1 MIKIRISKS
10 PNGLRLA
17 ALPALSLAILLSLA
31 GCAQHAGFPGRG
43 GASAP
48 DATRAGAPLP
58 PPTSA
63 PVVGEPPAAA
73 PLPKAAA
80 VPPPVPVP
88 LPSPPAEP
96 LSVPPRIGLA
106 LGGGAA
112 RGFAHVGVIMVLEQA
127 GILPEFIAGTSAG
140 AVVGAIYAAGYRS
153 ADLQR
158 IAGQLAEADVR
169 DFVLPDRGFLGG
181 DRLQSF
187 INRAVQDRPIE
198 KLNIRFAAVATDL
211 QSGEGVVFRRGDTG
225 LSVRA
230 SSAVPGV
237 FRPTIVGDRRMV
249 DGGLT
254 HPIPVRAARAL
265 GAELVIA
272 VDISSQPQ
280 FARLGDSIDILL
292 QTFTIM
298 GRALGATELAEA
310 DVVIRP
316 AVGQLRATD
325 FQSRKLAIAEGQR
338 AAREALPEI
347 RRRIEAATRRI
358 SPPAG
363 APR

>member
-1 MIKIRISKS
+1 MIKIRIKV
-10 PNGLRLA
+10 PTRQRFACVAA
-17 ALPALSLAILLSLA
+17 ALCLAVA
-31 GCAQHAGFPGRG
+31 GCAQGPGSPARGVAPPPDVPAGTVPPTG
-43 GASAP
+43 SAGTVPPAVALPPTLRVP
-48 DATRAGAPLP
+48 DAPVPPLP
-58 PPTSA
+58 PQQPR
-63 PVVGEPPAAA
+63 
-73 PLPKAAA
+73 
-80 VPPPVPVP
+80 
-88 LPSPPAEP
+88 AEP
-96 LSVPPRIGLA
+96 LAVAPRIGLA

-127 GILPEFIAGTSAG
+127 GILPEFVTGTSAG

-153 ADLQR
+153 PDLLR

-169 DFVLPDRGFLGG
+169 DFALPDRGFVRGE
-181 DRLQSF
+181 RLQAF
-187 INRAVQDRPIE
+187 VNRAVQDRPIE

-211 QSGEGVVFRRGDTG
+211 QSGEGVIYRRGDTG
-225 LSVRA
+225 LAVRA

-237 FRPTIVGDRRMV
+237 FRPVSIGDRQMV

-298 GRALGATELAEA
+298 GRGLGAAELAEA

-316 AVGQLRATD
+316 AIGQLRPTD
-325 FQSRKLAIAEGQR
+325 FDSRKLAIAQGQR
-338 AAREALPEI
+338 AAKEALPEI
-347 RRRIEAATRRI
+347 RRRIEAATRRLKP
-358 SPPAG
+358 SG
-363 APR
+363 DAPR

>member
-1 MIKIRISKS
+1 MPVSLRYGETLRPRTVSIVVA
-10 PNGLRLA
+10 GLL
-17 ALPALSLAILLSLA
+17 LLSA
-31 GCAQHAGFPGRG
+31 GGCAQRAGVPPQPVGTTPEAARG
-43 GASAP
+43 GTPIPQQRP
-48 DATRAGAPLP
+48 D
-58 PPTSA
+58 
-63 PVVGEPPAAA
+63 PVVPGTPG
-73 PLPKAAA
+73 AA
-80 VPPPVPVP
+80 VPPPVALP
-88 LPSPPAEP
+88 LPPPRAEP
-96 LSVPPRIGLA
+96 VSVPPRIGLA

-127 GILPEFIAGTSAG
+127 GIQPDFVTGTSAG
-140 AVVGAIYAAGYRS
+140 AVVGAIYAAGYRA

-158 IAGQLAEADVR
+158 IAGQLEEADVR
-169 DFVLPDRGFLGG
+169 DFALPDRGFLRG
-181 DRLQSF
+181 DRLQTF
-187 INRAVQDRPIE
+187 INRAVQNRPIE

-211 QSGEGVVFRRGDTG
+211 QSGEGVVFMRGDTG

-237 FRPTIVGDRRMV
+237 FRPAVIGDRQMV

-254 HPIPVRAARAL
+254 HPIPVRAARGL
-265 GAELVIA
+265 GADLVIA

-280 FARLGDSIDILL
+280 FARLADSIDILL

-298 GRALGATELAEA
+298 GRALGASELAEA

-316 AVGQLRATD
+316 AVGQLRPTD

-347 RRRIEAATRRI
+347 RRRIEAATRRL
-358 SPPAG
+358 SPPG
-363 APR
+363 AVPRRNE

>member
-1 MIKIRISKS
+1 MINIRIEQRVCGS
-10 PNGLRLA
+10 PVTDRQAGQRRAYGMACVVVAGVLLLA
-17 ALPALSLAILLSLA
+17 LA
-31 GCAQHAGFPGRG
+31 GCAQRT
-43 GASAP
+43 SAP
-48 DATRAGAPLP
+48 GAAGTAASPPTASPALTTPAPLP
-58 PPTSA
+58 QPRVE
-63 PVVGEPPAAA
+63 PV
-73 PLPKAAA
+73 
-80 VPPPVPVP
+80 
-88 LPSPPAEP
+88 
-96 LSVPPRIGLA
+96 SVPPRIGLA

-127 GILPEFIAGTSAG
+127 GILPEYVAGTSAG

-158 IAGQLAEADVR
+158 IAGQLAESDVR
-169 DFVLPDRGFLGG
+169 EFALPDRGFLRG
-181 DRLQSF
+181 DRLQAF
-187 INRAVQDRPIE
+187 INRAVQNRPIE
-198 KLNIRFAAVATDL
+198 QLNIRFAAVATDL

-237 FRPTIVGDRRMV
+237 FQPAIVGDRTMV

-254 HPIPVRAARAL
+254 HPIPVRAVRAL

-280 FARLGDSIDILL
+280 FARIGDSIDILL
-292 QTFTIM
+292 QSFTIM
-298 GRALGATELAEA
+298 GRALGASELSEA

-316 AVGQLRATD
+316 AVGQLRPTD

-338 AAREALPEI
+338 AARAALPEI

-358 SPPAG
+358 SPPVDG
-363 APR
+363 LR

>member
-1 MIKIRISKS
+1 MV
-10 PNGLRLA
+10 
-17 ALPALSLAILLSLA
+17 
-31 GCAQHAGFPGRG
+31 
-43 GASAP
+43 
-48 DATRAGAPLP
+48 PLP
-58 PPTSA
+58 RVA
-63 PVVGEPPAAA
+63 P
-73 PLPKAAA
+73 
-80 VPPPVPVP
+80 VPPPVVVP
-88 LPSPPAEP
+88 LPQPQAEP
-96 LSVPPRIGLA
+96 VASPPRIGLA

-127 GILPEFIAGTSAG
+127 GIQPEFVTGTSAG

-158 IAGQLAEADVR
+158 IAGQLEEADVR
-169 DFVLPDRGFLGG
+169 DFALPDRGFLRGE
-181 DRLQSF
+181 RLQ
-187 INRAVQDRPIE
+187 ALIE
-198 KLNIRFAAVATDL
+198 KLTIRFAAVATDL

-225 LSVRA
+225 QAVRA

-237 FRPTIVGDRRMV
+237 FRPTIIGDRQMV

-254 HPIPVRAARAL
+254 HPIPVRAARML

-280 FARLGDSIDILL
+280 YARLGDSIDILL

-298 GRALGATELAEA
+298 GRALGAAELAEA

-316 AVGQLRATD
+316 AVGQLRPTD

-347 RRRIEAATRRI
+347 RRRIEAATRRL

-363 APR
+363 GPRRSG

>member
-1 MIKIRISKS
+1 MSRVTIAVA
-10 PNGLRLA
+10 LLLA
-17 ALPALSLAILLSLA
+17 AA
-31 GCAQHAGFPGRG
+31 GCAQRHASPGADGRVPAQAVPG
-43 GASAP
+43 TATSPEAPASPAP
-48 DATRAGAPLP
+48 PSPGPMSLP
-58 PPTSA
+58 PS
-63 PVVGEPPAAA
+63 
-73 PLPKAAA
+73 
-80 VPPPVPVP
+80 VPVP
-88 LPSPPAEP
+88 MPLPQPQAEP
-96 LSVPPRIGLA
+96 VSVAPRIGLA

-127 GILPEFIAGTSAG
+127 GIVPDYVTGTSAG

-169 DFVLPDRGFLGG
+169 AFALPDRGFLRG

-187 INRAVQDRPIE
+187 INRAVQNRPIE

-237 FRPTIVGDRRMV
+237 FQPAIVGDRRMV

-280 FARLGDSIDILL
+280 FARLSDSIDILL

-298 GRALGATELAEA
+298 GRALGASELSEA

-316 AVGQLRATD
+316 AVGQLGPTD
-325 FQSRKLAIAEGQR
+325 FQSRKLAIAEGER
-338 AAREALPEI
+338 AARAALPEI

-358 SPPAG
+358 SRPVG